1 MRHARHIPMSVSK
14 TCVELSWSCGPHA
27 PSQAETAAGGAAG
40 GGPSPVRQTTVRCGR
55 LGRGREFR
63 CSASS
68 CVHCTS
74 AETPTSTQHCLQPCL
89 KGKDGRGRKRSG
101 QTGSDTVSA
110 GQTRAPYPTPAPGS
124 VTVTIENGRQT
135 SASPPRHSVC
145 TPAKSPMF
153 HGIHSSGAA
162 QMLAPHSLGFPMKV
176 WVYLIGSKTGLHR
189 LTTLKISSTTHPFI
203 SQSPLN

>member
-1 MRHARHIPMSVSK
+1 MSAQGGEPFGLESSSHYFKLSLTNQHVCPIFFCRLHSFSHAACPAHSNVCFENLRG
-14 TCVELSWSCGPHA
+14 VEWSCGPHA

-101 QTGSDTVSA
+101 QTGSDTVST
-110 GQTRAPYPTPAPGS
+110 GQTRAPYPTPA
-124 VTVTIENGRQT
+124 Q
-135 SASPPRHSVC
+135 
-145 TPAKSPMF
+145 
-153 HGIHSSGAA
+153 
-162 QMLAPHSLGFPMKV
+162 
-176 WVYLIGSKTGLHR
+176 
-189 LTTLKISSTTHPFI
+189 
-203 SQSPLN
+203 